1 MKIKYSIAANHLGS
15 SAVRDILKLTQG
27 KDIIS
32 LAGGLPSEDHFP
44 MQAVRDAY
52 VKALSS
58 DSSAL
63 QYGLTEG
70 YAPLRDKI
78 ADRLSAQGIPATSSE
93 IVLTTGSQ
101 QAIDLLCKIILD
113 PGDTVLVEAPTYL
126 AALQV
131 LGSYRADIQ
140 TLQSDDEGIRPD
152 DLEEKLRTKRP
163 KLLYV
168 VPTFSNPTGA
178 TWSEERRIR
187 IVELC
192 KSYGVLVLEDNPYG
206 EISFESEKNALPTT
220 LAAIDRSLPGDNCV
234 VYTGT
239 FSKIVAPALR
249 TGWIVGDQE
258 LIRTLAKAKQ
268 AADLHSSTIDQRA
281 LDKLLLNFDLE
292 QHISVISKE
301 YHSRMK
307 RLSSEIL
314 SRDWEG
320 SLFHEP
326 KGGMFLW
333 LTLAEH
339 VNSTELL
346 KLAISKGVAFVP
358 GEVFYASQPQ
368 KNTMR
373 LNFTHTAPEL
383 IPIAIDR
390 LESALVEWHNKKTT
404 SPV

>member
-1 MKIKYSIAANHLGS
+1 MNINYSNAAKHLGS

-27 KDIIS
+27 NNIIS

-44 MQAVRDAY
+44 LKAVQEAY
-52 VKALSS
+52 SQVLSS
-58 DSSAL
+58 NPSVL

-78 ADRLSAQGIPATSSE
+78 AARLSSQGIPTSSSE

-140 TLQSDDEGIRPD
+140 TLESDVDGILPD
-152 DLEEKLRTKRP
+152 DLEDKLRRYRP

-178 TWSEERRIR
+178 TWSQERRIKV
-187 IVELC
+187 VELC
-192 KSYGVLVLEDNPYG
+192 RNYGVLILEDNPYG
-206 EISFESEKNALPTT
+206 EISFQSDKDVCPST
-220 LAAIDRSLPGDNCV
+220 LAAIDRSYSGDYCV
-234 VYTGT
+234 AYTGT

-249 TGWIVGDQE
+249 TGWIVGGSE
-258 LIRTLAKAKQ
+258 LIKTLAKAKQ
-268 AADLHSSTIDQRA
+268 AADLHSSTIDQRS
-281 LDKLLLNFDLE
+281 LDNLLLNFDLA
-292 QHISVISKE
+292 QHISIISRE
-301 YHSRMK
+301 YHSRMNK
-307 RLSSEIL
+307 LSSEIT
-314 SRDWEG
+314 SRNWEG
-320 SLFHEP
+320 SFFREP

-346 KLAISKGVAFVP
+346 KLAIPKGVAFVP
-358 GEVFYASQPQ
+358 GEVFYSSLPQ

-373 LNFTHTAPEL
+373 LNFTHTAPDL
-383 IPIAIDR
+383 IPLAIER
-390 LESALVEWHNKKTT
+390 LDSALVEFNKKKQLCR
-404 SPV
+404 P